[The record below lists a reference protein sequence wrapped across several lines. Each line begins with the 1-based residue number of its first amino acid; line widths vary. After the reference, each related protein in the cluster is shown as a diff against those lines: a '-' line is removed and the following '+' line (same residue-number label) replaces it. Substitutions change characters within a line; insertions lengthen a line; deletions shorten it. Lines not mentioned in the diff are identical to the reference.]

1 MLNFDKFYMTSP
13 ASAGLFAF
21 WVIRESP
28 LQGYLTLWRRW
39 GWGPASRDSYC
50 LEQRSSS
57 PYKDRSSCKG
67 ERFLFFIKVLEGV
80 WGNFSKEVPPHRSLY
95 FNKGFKNLPVYEFS
109 HAAICSGVP
118 VATTVP
124 PPSPPSG
131 PRSMM

>member
-21 WVIRESP
+21 QAIRESP

-67 ERFLFFIKVLEGV
+67 ERFLFSLKFLKGC
-80 WGNFSKEVPPHRSLY
+80 GGTSFKKFPHVILFTLTKALRTYPYTTAHTRRSARVCRSLQRY
-95 FNKGFKNLPVYEFS
+95 RRR
-109 HAAICSGVP
+109 HR
-118 VATTVP
+118 
-124 PPSPPSG
+124 
-131 PRSMM
+131 PRDRGR